1 MPSPGPWRGR
11 YGRHVSSRVIQWAT
25 GGVGRAAIE
34 GILDHPELELVGC
47 WVHSE
52 AKDGTDVGDLIRR
65 PATGVRATRDADALL
80 ELGADCVLYSPVIAD
95 TVVLGRI
102 LASGANVVTP
112 LGWFYPPDTDEVR
125 TLEHACA
132 AGSSTLHG
140 TGIHPGGITERFP
153 LMVSA
158 LSHAITHVRAEE
170 FSDIRTYGAPDVIR
184 DIMLFGATPDVAM
197 ASPMARFL
205 GTGFLQ
211 SVRMIG
217 DVLGFALDPEPM
229 VAHEVA
235 VATASID
242 SPIGTIEPGL
252 VAAQRFVWTGTVRGI
267 PVVTAAVNWL
277 MGEGHLDPGWEF
289 GPKGERFEVEISG
302 DPPVDLTFHG
312 LHPVSIEAGLA
323 RNPGIVA
330 TAMHCVNAIP
340 AVCAAAPG
348 IRTYL
353 DLPLVAGRAAPG
365 LRRSPPDDA

>member
-1 MPSPGPWRGR
+1 
-11 YGRHVSSRVIQWAT
+11 VTFRVIQWAT

-52 AKDGTDVGDLIRR
+52 AKDGVDVGGLIGRG
-65 PATGVRATRDADALL
+65 PTGVCATRDADSLL
-80 ELGADCVLYSPVIAD
+80 ALGADCVLYSPVIAD
-95 TVVLGRI
+95 TAVLWAI
-102 LASGANVVTP
+102 LASGASVVTP
-112 LGWFYPPDTDEVR
+112 LGWFYPPDSDEVR
-125 TLEHACA
+125 TLEQACA
-132 AGSSTLHG
+132 TGGSTLHG

-184 DIMLFGATPDVAM
+184 DIMLFGATPDAAM

-211 SVRMIG
+211 SVRMVG
-217 DVLGFALDPEPM
+217 DVLGFALDPEP
-229 VAHEVA
+229 VVEHDVA
-235 VATASID
+235 VATAAID
-242 SPIGTIEPGL
+242 SPIGVIEPGL
-252 VAAQRFVWTGTVRGI
+252 VAAQRFVWTGTVDGA

-289 GPKGERFEVEISG
+289 GSKGERFEVEISG

-340 AVCAAAPG
+340 AVCTVPAG
-348 IRTYL
+348 IKTYL

-365 LRRSPPDDA
+365 LRRSGGKDA

>member
-1 MPSPGPWRGR
+1 VT
-11 YGRHVSSRVIQWAT
+11 YRVIQWAT

-34 GILDHPELELVGC
+34 GILDHPDLELVGC

-52 AKDGTDVGDLIRR
+52 VKDGLDVGELIVR

-80 ELGADCVLYSPVIAD
+80 TLGADCVLYSPVIAD
-95 TVVLGRI
+95 TAVLGKI
-102 LASGANVVTP
+102 LASGASVVTP
-112 LGWFYPPDTDEVR
+112 LGWFYPPDTDEVGA
-125 TLEHACA
+125 LEQACA
-132 AGSSTLHG
+132 AGGSTLHG

-184 DIMLFGATPDVAM
+184 DIMLFGATPDAAM

-211 SVRMIG
+211 SVRMVG
-217 DVLGFALDPEPM
+217 DVLGFALDPEP
-229 VAHEVA
+229 VVVHEVA
-235 VATASID
+235 VATSPID
-242 SPIGTIEPGL
+242 SPIGVIEPGL
-252 VAAQRFVWTGTVRGI
+252 VAAQRFVWHGTVSGE
-267 PVVTAAVNWL
+267 PVVSAAVNWL
-277 MGEGHLDPGWEF
+277 MGAGNLDPGWEF
-289 GPKGERFEVEISG
+289 GARGERFEIEIAG

-312 LHPVSIEAGLA
+312 LHPVSITAGLA

-340 AVCAAAPG
+340 AVCDAPCG

-353 DLPLVAGRAAPG
+353 DLPLVAGRAAPS
-365 LRRSPPDDA
+365 LRALSQEEA